1 MKTVLIDID
10 GSVSVIVGKALSLHT
25 NLTPNN
31 VNIFEAPA
39 DFDFIKYA
47 YVVIVP
53 NVYDMNNFI
62 LLPQDNQ
69 EVNFAKRQSNVN
81 SMSNYMAGFITQGT
95 LTQNSFDLFLSD
107 TASLVQGYLG
117 GGSRLIT
124 WIETVNRNGYNA
136 TNVGFKTRT
145 AYRGTLSNGIYP
157 RAEFI
162 LSILNDL

>member
-1 MKTVLIDID
+1 MKGLINLTTDTVVSWGAAYETDVNAVDFPDDYSPERYNYTPQIAGVYNINNFVLIE
-10 GSVSVIVGKALSLHT
+10 S
-25 NLTPNN
+25 
-31 VNIFEAPA
+31 
-39 DFDFIKYA
+39 
-47 YVVIVP
+47 
-53 NVYDMNNFI
+53 
-62 LLPQDNQ
+62 QD
-69 EVNFAKRQSNVN
+69 VNFAKRQSNVN

-145 AYRGTLSNGIYP
+145 AYRGTLVNSVYP

>member
-1 MKTVLIDID
+1 MKGLINLVNDTVISW
-10 GSVSVIVGKALSLHT
+10 GSGYET
-25 NLTPNN
+25 D
-31 VNIFEAPA
+31 VNAV
-39 DFDFIKYA
+39 DFPDDYSPEKYSYIA
-47 YVVIVP
+47 QVAG
-53 NVYDMNNFI
+53 VYNINNFV
-62 LLPQDNQ
+62 LNDNQ

-136 TNVGFKTRT
+136 TNTGFKTRT
-145 AYRGTLSNGIYP
+145 AYRGTLVNNIYP

>member
-1 MKTVLIDID
+1 MKGLI
-10 GSVSVIVGKALSLHT
+10 
-25 NLTPNN
+25 NLTNDTVISWGAAYETD
-31 VNIFEAPA
+31 VNAV
-39 DFDFIKYA
+39 DFPDDYSPEKYN
-47 YVVIVP
+47 YVAQTAG
-53 NVYDMNNFI
+53 VYNINNFV
-62 LLPQDNQ
+62 LNDNQ

-81 SMSNYMAGFITQGT
+81 SMSNYMAGFVTQGT

-136 TNVGFKTRT
+136 TNVGFKTKT
-145 AYRGTLSNGIYP
+145 AYRGTLVNSVYP

>member
-1 MKTVLIDID
+1 MKGLI
-10 GSVSVIVGKALSLHT
+10 
-25 NLTPNN
+25 NLTNN
-31 VNIFEAPA
+31 TVVSWGAAYETDVNAV
-39 DFDFIKYA
+39 DFPDDYSPEKYS
-47 YVVIVP
+47 YVAQVTG
-53 NVYDMNNFI
+53 VYNINNFV
-62 LLPQDNQ
+62 LNDNQ

-81 SMSNYMAGFITQGT
+81 SMSNYMAGFVTQGT
-95 LTQNSFDLFLSD
+95 LTQNNFDLFLAD

-136 TNVGFKTRT
+136 STTGFKIKT
-145 AYRGTLSNGIYP
+145 AYRGTLVNSVYP

>member
-1 MKTVLIDID
+1 MKGLI
-10 GSVSVIVGKALSLHT
+10 
-25 NLTPNN
+25 NLTNN
-31 VNIFEAPA
+31 TVVSWGAAYETDVNAV
-39 DFDFIKYA
+39 DFPDDYSPEKYS
-47 YVVIVP
+47 YVAQTAG
-53 NVYDMNNFI
+53 VYNINNFV
-62 LLPQDNQ
+62 LNDNQ

-136 TNVGFKTRT
+136 TNVGFKTKT

-157 RAEFI
+157 RADFI